1 MAPSKITYKGV
12 IVMAKLNEKYGLF
25 MAVAMV
31 IGSVIGSGV
40 FFKAELICRITGG
53 EGVLGAM
60 AWLIGGA
67 SMLLCLLSF
76 SCLVRKYGSENG
88 LVGIAERTVGKRYS
102 YYVGW
107 FMATIYYH
115 TLTSVL
121 AWLSARYTL
130 MFLGTEDF
138 GGGLCMLLSCL
149 YLILSFAQ
157 NSLFPAFSGKF
168 QVATTALKLVPLV
181 LMIVFGILKGN
192 SSGILYQNFSIS
204 PSSEMDF
211 KALFPAVTAS
221 LFAYEGWIAAASIGS
236 ELKNSRRN
244 LPIALILGGT
254 AVMAVYVLYYT
265 GILGAVSSE
274 TLLNYGSD
282 GIRMAFRAVLG
293 RSASQFLTLFVAI
306 SCLGALNGMM
316 IGCGRAMYVLAVGER
331 GPAYKTFSQLAT
343 YGGMPIASFV
353 SGLVF
358 SVLWLVFLFGAQIS
372 DTPLFSSF
380 SFDSSEMPVVT
391 IYAIYIPM
399 FFVFIMKSRK
409 EKNIMSL
416 MVTVAGICACLF
428 IMTCA
433 IIAHGRDVLDYL
445 ITFTAIM
452 LVGAIFEKNK
462 RS

>member
-1 MAPSKITYKGV
+1 MIPSKITYKGV

-25 MAVAMV
+25 TAVSMV

-67 SMLLCLLSF
+67 TMLLCLLSF
-76 SCLVRKYGSENG
+76 SCLVKRFGSQNG
-88 LVGIAERTVGKRYS
+88 LVGIAERSVGKRYS

-107 FMATIYYH
+107 FMATIYYP

-130 MFLGTEDF
+130 MFIGTEDF

-149 YLILSFAQ
+149 YLVLSFAQ
-157 NSLFPAFSGKF
+157 NSLFPAFSGRF
-168 QVATTALKLVPLV
+168 QVVTAALKLVPLV

-192 SSGILYQNFSIS
+192 STGVLYQNFSMPPVS
-204 PSSEMDF
+204 KFDL

-221 LFAYEGWIAAASIGS
+221 MFAYEGWIAAASIGS

-244 LPIALILGGT
+244 LPIALVLGGT

-265 GILGAVSSE
+265 GVLGAVSSE

-282 GIRMAFRAVLG
+282 GIRMAFRAVFG
-293 RSASQFLTLFVAI
+293 KSASQFLTLFVAI

-331 GPAYKTFSQLAT
+331 GPARKNFSQLAP
-343 YGGMPIASFV
+343 YCGMPIASFV

-358 SVLWLVFLFGAQIS
+358 SVVWLVFLFGTQIS
-372 DTPLFSSF
+372 DIPLFSTL

-391 IYAIYIPM
+391 VYAMYIPM
-399 FFVFIMKSRK
+399 FFMFIVKSRK
-409 EKNIMSL
+409 EKNIISL
-416 MVTVAGICACLF
+416 LVTAAGICACIF

-433 IIAHGRDVLDYL
+433 IIAHGRETLDYL
-445 ITFTAIM
+445 LTFAVIM
-452 LVGAIFEKNK
+452 LIGAVFQEK
-462 RS
+462 

>member
-1 MAPSKITYKGV
+1 
-12 IVMAKLNEKYGLF
+12 MAKLNEKYGLF

-40 FFKAELICRITGG
+40 FFKAELICRVTGG
-53 EGVLGAM
+53 EGVLGAI
-60 AWLIGGA
+60 AWIIGGA

-76 SCLVRKYGSENG
+76 SCMVRKYGSENG
-88 LVGIAERTVGKRYS
+88 LVGIAERSVGKRYS

-107 FMATIYYH
+107 FMATIYYP

-130 MFLGTEDF
+130 MFFGTEDF

-149 YLILSFAQ
+149 YLVLSFAQ
-157 NSLFPAFSGKF
+157 NSLFPTFSGRF
-168 QVATTALKLVPLV
+168 QVATTVLKLVPLV
-181 LMIVFGILKGN
+181 LMITFGILKGN
-192 SSGILYQNFSIS
+192 SSGILYQNFSMQ
-204 PSSEMDF
+204 PSSEVSF
-211 KALFPAVTAS
+211 KPLFPAITAS

-254 AVMAVYVLYYT
+254 VVMAVYVLYYT

-274 TLLNYGSD
+274 TLLNYGPD
-282 GIRMAFRAVLG
+282 GIRMAFGAVLG
-293 RSASQFLTLFVAI
+293 NSASQFLTLFVAI

-331 GPAYKTFSQLAT
+331 GPACKIFSQLSP
-343 YGGMPIASFV
+343 YCGMPIASFV

-358 SVLWLVFLFGAQIS
+358 SVVWLFFLFGAQIS
-372 DTPLFSSF
+372 ETPLFSSF

-391 IYAIYIPM
+391 IYAMYIPM
-399 FFVFIMKSRK
+399 FFVFIIKSRK
-409 EKNIMSL
+409 DENIISL
-416 MVTVAGICACLF
+416 LVTAAGICACLF

-433 IIAHGRDVLDYL
+433 IIAHGRDALDYFL
-445 ITFTAIM
+445 AFTAIM
-452 LVGAIFEKNK
+452 LVGAIFQKNK
-462 RS
+462 QKEDARKNR